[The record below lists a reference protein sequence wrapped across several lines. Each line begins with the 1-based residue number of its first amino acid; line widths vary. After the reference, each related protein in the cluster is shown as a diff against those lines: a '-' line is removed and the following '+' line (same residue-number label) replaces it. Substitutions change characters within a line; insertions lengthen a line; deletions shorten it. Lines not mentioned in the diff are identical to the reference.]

1 MTAPYVD
8 PADLTPLLTSG
19 GEKAYPYRPAL
30 SGRVTAWNAVTRANT
45 VKIGGTTYTNL
56 PVLSSAEAALA
67 VDVTVLCI
75 PFQDIYAVVGRLRI
89 P

>member
-1 MTAPYVD
+1 MTAPFID
-8 PADLTPLLTSG
+8 PSDLTPLLATG
-19 GEKAYPYRPAL
+19 DGKAYPYRPAL
-30 SGRVTAWNAVTRANT
+30 AGRLTAWNSTTRANT

-56 PVLSSAEAALA
+56 PVLSPAEATLA